1 MLSLAVKYA
10 VPAAVYPDCMDTM
23 GDRIRALRRARGLT
37 QAELAKLCGVTKSA
51 VSQWEAGSTANIKLQ
66 ALLALLAALHTDVP
80 YLLYGPD
87 RAAPAPDRKR
97 TSGKGSA

>member
-1 MLSLAVKYA
+1 MLHPKVKHAVRYGLYA
-10 VPAAVYPDCMDTM
+10 VHMETM
-23 GDRIRALRRARGLT
+23 GDRIRSLRRARGLT

-51 VSQWEAGSTANIKLQ
+51 VSQWEGGSTSNIKLQ

-87 RAAPAPDRKR
+87 RAPVQDRKR

>member
-1 MLSLAVKYA
+1 ME
-10 VPAAVYPDCMDTM
+10 TM
-23 GDRIRALRRARGLT
+23 GDRIRSLRRARGLT

-51 VSQWEAGSTANIKLQ
+51 VSQWEGGSTSNIKLQ

-87 RAAPAPDRKR
+87 RAPVQDRKR